1 MYHDRTPLARGRL
14 LLRVLLAL
22 VLAAALALGCAWSL
36 GRVGADL
43 DGQGAAA
50 LRNAVLR
57 SAVQCYAVEGYY
69 PQDLDYLTDHY
80 GLQINHDRYIVTYDV
95 FATNQLPDVQVLQKE

>member
-22 VLAAALALGCAWSL
+22 VLAAALALGCAWGL
-36 GRVGADL
+36 GRVGTDL

-50 LRNAVLR
+50 RPSGRLL
-57 SAVQCYAVEGYY
+57 E
-69 PQDLDYLTDHY
+69 L
-80 GLQINHDRYIVTYDV
+80 
-95 FATNQLPDVQVLQKE
+95 